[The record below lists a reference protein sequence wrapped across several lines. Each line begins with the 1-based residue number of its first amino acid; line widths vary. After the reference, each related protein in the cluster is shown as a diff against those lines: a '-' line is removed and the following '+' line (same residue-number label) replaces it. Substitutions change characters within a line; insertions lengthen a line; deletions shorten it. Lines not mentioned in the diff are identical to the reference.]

1 MADIQLRVSPEELK
15 KRAGEIGQHVTAAHR
30 YWNELCGIVK
40 ASEYYWEGGAGD
52 GSRRMLQEL
61 TEETEAIFGRL
72 RAHPSSLMQMAGIY
86 SEAEAQAAVLAKVLP
101 DNVLS

>member
-52 GSRRMLQEL
+52 GSRR
-61 TEETEAIFGRL
+61 L